1 MSKPILKLRYKKD
14 YCEWVVVYYENNK
27 RVESRCYYADDKA
40 DAARTMDLMQKE
52 IDNKFNFNLTD
63 EEERELNFLKEYNK
77 YLNPE
82 GFWRLAI
89 LWKTKDNLEK
99 IRKKNGM

>member
-1 MSKPILKLRYKKD
+1 
-14 YCEWVVVYYENNK
+14 
-27 RVESRCYYADDKA
+27 
-40 DAARTMDLMQKE
+40 MDLMQKE